1 MYARLAALVSERTA
15 IPTTER
21 DIERILAAIPASA
34 DLWQVV
40 NRAKCPFNQVVETV
54 RVLAAEGLADVG
66 ETSIALTAA
75 GRALAAERSAVP
87 PPSLRCAGCAGR
99 GVSDEQLAVARRR
112 FEAIEGGRPRPIPLY
127 DQAFATTDTVFARI
141 AAFADRGDLAGRDLL
156 VLGDDDLIG
165 IAAALTGLPR
175 RVVVIEIDERLN
187 DFIRQVAA
195 AERLPLEVQTVDLRD
210 PLPPSLAGA
219 FHTFF
224 TDPPDTLAGLEL
236 FIARGLEALAGAGCA
251 GYFGVTVV
259 ESSFRNWRALQA
271 RLTGHYR
278 VAITDIIRDFSTYE
292 NWDYLVGSVRDDLP
306 PLRRPPGANWYRSSL
321 YRIETFEDSVL
332 AAAPID
338 EATLYVGAES
348 LLHTKRG
355 SDVASS

>member
-21 DIERILAAIPASA
+21 DIERILAALPAAA
-34 DLWQVV
+34 DIWQAVDL
-40 NRAKCPFNQVVETV
+40 AKCPFNQVVETV
-54 RVLAAEGLADVG
+54 RVLAADGLADVG
-66 ETSIALTAA
+66 ETSIALTER
-75 GRALAAERSAVP
+75 GRALAAERNAVP
-87 PPSLRCAGCAGR
+87 PPSLRCAACAGR
-99 GVSDEQLAVARRR
+99 GVSDEQLAEARRR
-112 FEAIEGGRPRPIPLY
+112 FDAIAEGRPRPIAVY
-127 DQAFATTDTVFARI
+127 DQAYVTTDTVFARL
-141 AAFADRGDLAGRDLL
+141 AAFADRGDLAGRDLI

-165 IAAALTGLPR
+165 IAAALTGLPN
-175 RVVVIEIDERLN
+175 RVVVVEIDERLN
-187 DFIRQVAA
+187 EFIRQVAA
-195 AERLPLEVQTVDLRD
+195 AERLALDVLTVDLRD
-210 PLPPSLAGA
+210 PLPSSLAGA

-236 FIARGLEALAGAGCA
+236 FIGRGLESLRGAGCA
-251 GYFGVTVV
+251 GYFGMTVI

-271 RLTGHYR
+271 RLTGYYR
-278 VAITDIIRDFSTYE
+278 VAITDIVRDFSTYE

-306 PLRRPPGANWYRSSL
+306 PLRRPPLTHWYRSSL

-332 AAAPID
+332 AAAPVD

-348 LLHTKRG
+348 LLHTKRD